1 MFKLDSSHIG
11 KKVKVFY
18 DPSMEW
24 VIPISFRDGEMDE
37 QLIKLVGKGPYY
49 RRFPDDSRWGG
60 IDVEWVFVAE
70 DTSFFDLS
78 RFGCHAGAVKD
89 LLTAL
94 DKRYVLQQGGL

>member
-11 KKVKVFY
+11 KKVKNAY
-18 DPSMEW
+18 SADMEW
-24 VIPISFRDGEMDE
+24 LVPISFTNGTMDE
-37 QLIKLVGKGPYY
+37 QLIKKVDGSPVYY
-49 RRFPDDSRWGG
+49 RAERDNKWGG
-60 IDVEWVFVAE
+60 VNAEWAFVVE